1 MSDNGQHPEASVGFM
16 QGVLQERAIASVV
29 MGENGNLVVQ
39 YCDRITVYKA
49 DNSAALAAKLLK
61 IIAEVQEA

>member
-1 MSDNGQHPEASVGFM
+1 MMSDNGQHPEASVGFM

-39 YCDRITVYKA
+39 YC
-49 DNSAALAAKLLK
+49 
-61 IIAEVQEA
+61 